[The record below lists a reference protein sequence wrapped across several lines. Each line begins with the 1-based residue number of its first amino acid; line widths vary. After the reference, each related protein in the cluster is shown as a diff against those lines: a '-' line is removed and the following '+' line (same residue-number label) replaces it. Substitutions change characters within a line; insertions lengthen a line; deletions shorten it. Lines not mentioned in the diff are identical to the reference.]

1 MEIVGNTYIHVHHE
15 ANSADLPLMVSVRKD
30 FAFSGGTGIHL
41 DWNEIHCM
49 HNGKLQEV
57 LHSKVSQNDLG
68 TFKDKQ
74 VTIHIVIYSTPSSKK
89 RNSWFANSD
98 VPFHSECSKRF
109 VTRPI
114 RNANVCATSGGCY
127 SSKKLLLCRFRCSI
141 SECNKRFV
149 TRPIHNANICATS
162 GGCYIL
168 NCHTLVVCACAE

>member
-1 MEIVGNTYIHVHHE
+1 M
-15 ANSADLPLMVSVRKD
+15 NS
-30 FAFSGGTGIHL
+30 IHL

-168 NCHTLVVCACAE
+168 NCHTLVACACAE